1 MMQWELWRWKESYF
15 LQFHLMVKGCLLF
28 GNMQLKA
35 KKQLSNVKARKG
47 SLITF
52 FLVWGFFFFPFF
64 LCTPPAGGWGHLR
77 TSLIRKSKITPSFS
91 LL

>member
-1 MMQWELWRWKESYF
+1 MERVLFSAISSDGEGLPFIWK
-15 LQFHLMVKGCLLF
+15 HAAKGQKTAIQCQGKKGLFNYLFSCL
-28 GNMQLKA
+28 
-35 KKQLSNVKARKG
+35 
-47 SLITF
+47 
-52 FLVWGFFFFPFF
+52 GFFFFLPFF

>member
-52 FLVWGFFFFPFF
+52 FLVWVFFFSSF
-64 LCTPPAGGWGHLR
+64 LSVYP
-77 TSLIRKSKITPSFS
+77 TSWWLGAFKNE
-91 LL
+91 LN